1 VKSIATPRLVDFSA
15 IGDPSIGYI
24 SVAEAQKDLPFTI
37 RRVFWTFGTPEHVS
51 RGRHAHRRTELVLV
65 AAAGRIE
72 VFTELPDGE
81 TERYTL
87 DTPTRGLYLPP
98 SCWRTMTYTPSTVQ
112 LALASTDYDPDD
124 YIRDHDAFRR
134 IGRGEAQSS

>member
-1 VKSIATPRLVDFSA
+1 VQSIDTPRLVEFSA
-15 IGDPSIGYI
+15 IGDSSIGHI
-24 SVAEAQKDLPFTI
+24 SVAEAQRDLPFTI

-65 AAAGRIE
+65 AAAGRIV

-81 TERYTL
+81 TARYTL
-87 DTPTRGLYLPP
+87 DTPKQGLYLPP
-98 SCWRTMTYTPSTVQ
+98 SCWRTMTYTPATVQ

-124 YIRDHDAFRR
+124 YIRDYDDFRR
-134 IGRGEAQSS
+134 LGTAGVQG